1 MFKNLFAGLRELRS
15 NMKDEKKKND
25 ILLNVLTSKKLFI
38 FGMSLNVLGLAYFMS
53 KGNDSNLDFSM
64 SRYLSRKVGKIGDIT
79 IPTFMRKS
87 IYSGYMKMY
96 NINKEEILDQN
107 LENYK
112 TIKEFFIRKIDV
124 KSKIKF
130 YIFLV
135 E

>member
-15 NMKDEKKKND
+15 NIKDEKKKND

-53 KGNDSNLDFSM
+53 IGNNSNLDFSM
-64 SRYLSRKVGKIGDIT
+64 SRYVSRKVGKIGDIT
-79 IPTFMRKS
+79 IPSFMRKYV
-87 IYSGYMKMY
+87 YSGYMKIY
-96 NINKEEILDQN
+96 NINKEEILDQD

-124 KSKIKF
+124 SKIKF
-130 YIFLV
+130 YICLV